1 MSQVVIFRTGN
12 EEYAVPMQY
21 VVSIEK
27 TEGLTPIPQMPDYV
41 KGVVEIREQIIPVFD
56 LEYIFYQR
64 FLSIDESCRLV
75 VIQIEGLLLGILV
88 NEAKEIIEIPS
99 ERIKRI
105 GLISTP
111 KTEYLSGIVSINGR
125 LIAVVNP
132 NNLVNSL
139 EGINQLRDFLDNYR

>member
-41 KGVVEIREQIIPVFD
+41 KGVIEIRDQIIPVFD
-56 LEYIFYQR
+56 LEFIFYQR
-64 FLSIDESCRLV
+64 FTAIDEGCRLV
-75 VIQIEGLLLGILV
+75 VIQIEGMLIGIIV
-88 NEAKEIIEIPS
+88 NEAKEIIDISS
-99 ERIKRI
+99 EKIKKI

-111 KTEYLSGIVSINGR
+111 RTKYLSGVASLNGR
-125 LIAVVNP
+125 LIAVINP
-132 NNLVNSL
+132 NYLINSL
-139 EGINQLRDFLDNYR
+139 DGMNKLRDFLDNYR